1 MKMRACCGWLY
12 NPLIRNIKRERER
25 EREKGGETKTRGV
38 FWVRPTLGR

>member
-25 EREKGGETKTRGV
+25 EREKGGGDKNKRR
-38 FWVRPTLGR
+38 FLGEANTG

>member
-25 EREKGGETKTRGV
+25 ERERRGGRQKQEAFFG
-38 FWVRPTLGR
+38 